1 MSRELEMSAR
11 AEHSKLAKET
21 EKESRMA
28 IREMQGNVDKAG
40 IREERFE
47 LFAEG
52 NGRPERQK
60 PTEEVWVWLGAVQ
73 STYNY
78 SHSAD

>member
-21 EKESRMA
+21 EKESRMT

-47 LFAEG
+47 LPAE
-52 NGRPERQK
+52 
-60 PTEEVWVWLGAVQ
+60 A
-73 STYNY
+73 
-78 SHSAD
+78 